1 MRRHPQLP
9 QHYSAVWKP
18 PTRTQQ
24 QASFPWTFNTFPLKS
39 RRPRFSD
46 EKEHACDVPGCRK
59 TFYDRGNMLRHQRLK
74 HGRQIAAHFTQQ
86 QICATGEMVS
96 AVHNGAAATS
106 QSNSD
111 HTVVSTQSDAVVP
124 SQECPVSQGN
134 PVPSSNS
141 EVVSLP

>member
-1 MRRHPQLP
+1 MHRHPQLP
-9 QHYSAVWKP
+9 QHYSAAWKT

-24 QASFPWTFNTFPLKS
+24 QASYPWTFNTFPLKS

-74 HGRQIAAHFTQQ
+74 HGRQIAAHYTQQ
-86 QICATGEMVS
+86 RICATREIGSVGY
-96 AVHNGAAATS
+96 NGAASS

-111 HTVVSTQSDAVVP
+111 HAVVSSQSDAVVP
-124 SQECPVSQGN
+124 SQECPVSQVN

-141 EVVSLP
+141 EAVSPP